1 MKDENDD
8 LLADSNSILHRW
20 KNCFSQLLN
29 VRRVS
34 DIGQIGIHRADPLV
48 PDPSP
53 FEVEI
58 VIAKLKRY
66 KSPGSDKIPA
76 EVIQAGG

>member
-1 MKDENDD
+1 MLE
-8 LLADSNSILHRW
+8 
-20 KNCFSQLLN
+20 
-29 VRRVS
+29 
-34 DIGQIGIHRADPLV
+34 

-58 VIAKLKRY
+58 AISKLKRY

-76 EVIQAGG
+76 ELIEAGDEIL